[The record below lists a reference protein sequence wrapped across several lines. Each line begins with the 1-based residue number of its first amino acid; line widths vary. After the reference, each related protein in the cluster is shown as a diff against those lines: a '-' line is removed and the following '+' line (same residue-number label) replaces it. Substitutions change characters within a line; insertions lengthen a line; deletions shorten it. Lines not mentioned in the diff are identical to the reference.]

1 LEILNWLSEGPIPY
15 REAWER
21 QRERVRLRAAGEASD
36 ALILLEHQPVVS
48 YGKAADPKYRLLTES
63 EYAERGIELVASDRG
78 GDATYH
84 GPGQLVGY
92 PVIHLGEGN
101 RDIHRYVR
109 SLEELVIRT
118 AADFG
123 VESGRV
129 DWHAGVWTPDG
140 GYLAAIGVKV
150 SRWVTHHGFA
160 LNVDSRV
167 CFGFETIVPCGQEGR
182 RIVTLSERAGRE
194 ISLQAVCMRAAA
206 HALDIFGKMP
216 YASPET
222 GQDNWQ

>member
-1 LEILNWLSEGPIPY
+1 MEILNWLTEGPIPY

-21 QRERVRLRAAGEASD
+21 QRERVRQRAAGEADD
-36 ALILLEHQPVVS
+36 ALILLEHAPVVS
-48 YGKAADPKYRLLTES
+48 YGKSADPKYRLLS
-63 EYAERGIELVASDRG
+63 EAGYAARGIELVASDRG

-92 PVIHLGEGN
+92 PIIHLGEGN

-123 VESGRV
+123 VKAGRV
-129 DWHAGVWTPDG
+129 DWHAGVWTEG
-140 GYLAAIGVKV
+140 GEYLAAVGVKV

-167 CFGFETIVPCGQEGR
+167 RSGFETIVPCGQ
-182 RIVTLSERAGRE
+182 AGRE
-194 ISLQAVCMRAAA
+194 IATLSGVAGREIPMGEVGGRAAA

-216 YASPET
+216 YSSPET
-222 GQDNWQ
+222 GQ

>member
-1 LEILNWLSEGPIPY
+1 MEIVSWLAEGPIPY

-21 QRERVRLRAAGEASD
+21 QRERVALRAAGEADD
-36 ALILLEHQPVVS
+36 ALILLQHAPVVS
-48 YGKAADPKYRLLTES
+48 YGKNADPRFRLLSEE
-63 EYAERGIELVASDRG
+63 EYARRGIELVASDRG

-92 PVIHLGEGN
+92 PIIHLGEGN

-123 VESGRV
+123 VKAGRV
-129 DWHAGVWTPDG
+129 DWHAGVWTEDG
-140 GYLAAIGVKV
+140 GYLAAVGVKV

-182 RIVTLSERAGRE
+182 EIATLSGGAGRE
-194 ISLQAVCMRAAA
+194 IPIDEVAGRAAA

-222 GQDNWQ
+222 GQ

>member
-1 LEILNWLSEGPIPY
+1 MEILNWLSEGPIPY

-21 QRERVRLRAAGEASD
+21 QRERVRLRAAGDVPD
-36 ALILLEHQPVVS
+36 ALILLEHAPVVS
-48 YGKAADPKYRLLTES
+48 YGKAADPKYRLLSES
-63 EYAERGIELVASDRG
+63 EYAARGIELVASDRG

-92 PVIHLGEGN
+92 PIVHLGEGN
-101 RDIHRYVR
+101 RDVHKYVR

-129 DWHAGVWTPDG
+129 GWHAGVWTPDG
-140 GYLAAIGVKV
+140 GYLAAIGVKI

-160 LNVDSRV
+160 LNVDPRV
-167 CFGFETIVPCGQEGR
+167 YFGFETIIACGQENR
-182 RIVTLSERAGRE
+182 EVTTLVDQAERPIDLEEVARVAAM
-194 ISLQAVCMRAAA
+194 ISVDLLR
-206 HALDIFGKMP
+206 
-216 YASPET
+216 
-222 GQDNWQ
+222 